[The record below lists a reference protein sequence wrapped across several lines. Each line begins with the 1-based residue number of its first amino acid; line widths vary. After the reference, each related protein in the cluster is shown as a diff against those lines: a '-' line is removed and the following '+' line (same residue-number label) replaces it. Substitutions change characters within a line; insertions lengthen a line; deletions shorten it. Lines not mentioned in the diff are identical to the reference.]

1 MDHPRSLGCT
11 GISLSMARFVI
22 IEKWTLIRIPS
33 LFPFAHWP
41 RKEDLNRTTTEWRRW
56 VGGWMDD
63 KTHDQWYRPAWAGQ
77 IFTWNKAGEATQ
89 QGQARAPT
97 RKFKQKQRKRVLVMD
112 GLLSLCVFSVVRL
125 VLQGEATGLQSDRQD
140 NLPVDILDKIKIC
153 NSIQGRRSARHLKD
167 VSGTDTETDKPT
179 DSGLNGWRAELLLG
193 KNNQS
198 SCLY

>member
-1 MDHPRSLGCT
+1 MVECIFIQQLHPVQRSCISYLFMDHPRSLGCP

-41 RKEDLNRTTTEWRRW
+41 SKEDLNRTTTEWRRW

-89 QGQARAPT
+89 QGQVRALT
-97 RKFKQKQRKRVLVMD
+97 RKFKQKLRKRVLVLD
-112 GLLSLCVFSVVRL
+112 GFLSLCVYSVVRL
-125 VLQGEATGLQSDRQD
+125 LSGCIA
-140 NLPVDILDKIKIC
+140 
-153 NSIQGRRSARHLKD
+153 RRGH
-167 VSGTDTETDKPT
+167 GITEWQT
-179 DSGLNGWRAELLLG
+179 R
-193 KNNQS
+193 
-198 SCLY
+198 